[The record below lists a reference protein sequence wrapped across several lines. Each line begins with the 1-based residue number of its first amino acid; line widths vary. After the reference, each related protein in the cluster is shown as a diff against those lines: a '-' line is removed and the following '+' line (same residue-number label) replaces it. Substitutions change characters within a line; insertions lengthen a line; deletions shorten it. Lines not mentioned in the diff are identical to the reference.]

1 MVNTPSTIA
10 RMPEPLGTAMTV
22 SPTARDRVAEAAHTL
37 RYAAVVV
44 AVGAVLFFCYWR
56 QSLSSP
62 VSSDG
67 ASIVLQAWDMLHG
80 NLLLH
85 GWQLGDVSFYT
96 TELPQYMLIAAIRG
110 LNAGVVNVAAALTY
124 TLVVLLAALL
134 AKGRA
139 RGQEGLGRC
148 LLAGGI
154 MLTPQ
159 LGATPT
165 FLQGPDHTGTAVPLL
180 LAWLLID
187 RARPRWYVPAA
198 VCLILAWTLAAD
210 SIVLVTGIAPLIAA
224 AVARALRALARGTKP
239 SRYELSL
246 AGAAAVAVLGSAAPL
261 IIRAAGGYQE
271 APAPERIAGIGHL
284 PESMWVTFQAVLE
297 AFGANVFSANPAI
310 ELAFVALHLVG
321 AFLAGWALWVAV
333 TQFFRASEL
342 LIPAFAVAIVLNLAA
357 FWLTAQPVAATREI
371 AAVLPLSAVLA
382 GRLLAGRILRARLAP
397 VLAVVAAGYLATLA
411 YSAAQPAMPATNQGL
426 ATWLAAHHLS
436 DGLAGYWQA
445 NSTTLDSGARITVN
459 SVLVSQGRLVPYAW
473 EISQQ
478 EYDPSR
484 HYADFLVAHDA
495 GSYTSASL
503 QAAAEHTFGRPR
515 QIYHLGRYTILTW
528 QANILSDL
536 GR

>member
-1 MVNTPSTIA
+1 
-10 RMPEPLGTAMTV
+10 MTV
-22 SPTARDRVAEAAHTL
+22 SSTARDGAAGAARAI
-37 RYAAVVV
+37 RYAAVVA
-44 AVGAVLFFCYWR
+44 AVGAVLFICYWR
-56 QSLSSP
+56 ESLSAP

-85 GWQLGDVSFYT
+85 GWQLGDVTFYT
-96 TELPQYMLIAAIRG
+96 TELPQYMVIAAVRG
-110 LNAGVVNVAAALTY
+110 LGAGVVNVAAALTY
-124 TLVVLLAALL
+124 TLLVVLAALL
-134 AKGRA
+134 ARGRA
-139 RGQEGLGRC
+139 RGKEGLGRC

-159 LGATPT
+159 LVAVPT
-165 FLQGPDHTGTAVPLL
+165 FLQGPDHAGTAVPLL
-180 LAWLLID
+180 LVWLLID
-187 RARPRWYVPAA
+187 RARPRWYVPVA

-210 SIVLVTGIAPLIAA
+210 SIVLVTGIAPLVLA
-224 AVARALRALARGTKP
+224 AVARALWALARGGKP
-239 SRYELSL
+239 RRYELSL
-246 AGAAAVAVLGSAAPL
+246 AGAAAVAGLGAAVPL

-271 APAPERIAGIGHL
+271 APTPERIAAIGHL

-297 AFGANVFSANPAI
+297 VFGANVFSANPAI
-310 ELAFVALHLVG
+310 ELAFVTLHLAG
-321 AFLAGWALWVAV
+321 AFLAAWALWVAV

-342 LIPAFAVAIVLNLAA
+342 LVPAFAAAIVLNLAA
-357 FWLTAQPVAATREI
+357 FWLTAQPLAATREI
-371 AAVLPLSAVLA
+371 AAVLPLGAVLA

-411 YSAAQPAMPATNQGL
+411 YSAAQPAMPPSNQSL

-445 NSTTLDSGARITVN
+445 NSTTLDSGARIIVN
-459 SVLVSQGRLVPYAW
+459 SVLVSQGRLVPDNW
-473 EISQQ
+473 EVSQP

-495 GSYTSASL
+495 GTYSSASL
-503 QAAAEHTFGRPR
+503 QAAAERTFGHPR
-515 QIYHLGRYTILTW
+515 HIYHLGRYTILTW
-528 QANILSDL
+528 QANLLADL